1 MTRIR
6 KLRLVLP
13 ASMAARPEE
22 AAREIAQRMVDTAWD
37 QGLAPGPALTMTDRG
52 QSPAQ
57 IGLEAGRAFRKKPG
71 SGGSDA

>member
-13 ASMAARPEE
+13 ANLASRPEE
-22 AAREIAQRMVDTAWD
+22 AAREIAQRMVDTAWE
-37 QGLAPGPALTMTDRG
+37 QGLAPGPSLTVTDRG

-57 IGLEAGRAFRKKPG
+57 IGFEAGRAFRKPPG
-71 SGGSDA
+71 GGGDGS